1 MKKNLKSSSETEEEE
16 FEYDEYDDKFI
27 EIIEDDIHEDQ
38 ELEYF
43 QDLTPEEKQKHI
55 SELEEIKKINKSNIP
70 LKALRFKFRHG
81 YQNKINSD

>member
-1 MKKNLKSSSETEEEE
+1 MNQEEE

-55 SELEEIKKINKSNIP
+55 QLNLKK
-70 LKALRFKFRHG
+70 LKK
-81 YQNKINSD
+81 